1 MQPHG
6 LDVKGVGGLRSCW
19 GLQSIMDRNKPLD
32 NWGFEF

>member
-6 LDVKGVGGLRSCW
+6 LDVQGVSKLHSFW
-19 GLQSIMDRNKPLD
+19 GLQGIIDRNKPLD